1 LLSDV
6 DKKPFIEEA
15 ERLRVIHKREHPD
28 YKYQPR
34 RRKQNKG
41 PGEQMLQLPHGQ
53 NVTFSRSLKQ
63 EDSPCSPRSH
73 SSTSP
78 STCSSQ
84 PHSPAVQSQTLRSC
98 LDQSHNLDF
107 NRLSEMDN
115 TYIAED
121 CLDSSDLDQYFPS
134 ETSQSYQNNYPQNY
148 IKHSTE
154 EETNNNYKN
163 KRLCTESV
171 PHSQP
176 VETYDETIPPSIGR
190 YHELQPSSVVK
201 AERFVSP
208 NASVMYSYQSGMP
221 IGSTSTYYTNSSHQY
236 LPSYQYLPQRT
247 VFGNTTLTSYNTDSN
262 SEPWGHYTL

>member
-1 LLSDV
+1 M

-34 RRKQNKG
+34 RRKQTKS
-41 PGEQMLQLPHGQ
+41 PGDSMLQLPHGQ

-84 PHSPAVQSQTLRSC
+84 PHSPAIQSQLRSC
-98 LDQSHNLDF
+98 LEQHNLDF
-107 NRLSEMDN
+107 NRLPEIDN
-115 TYIAED
+115 SYIAED
-121 CLDSSDLDQYFPS
+121 CIDSSDLDQYFPS
-134 ETSQSYQNNYPQNY
+134 ETSQSYQNGYYP
-148 IKHSTE
+148 KHSNE

-163 KRLCTESV
+163 KRLCTEGVAHQTSE
-171 PHSQP
+171 SYEEAAASP
-176 VETYDETIPPSIGR
+176 VGR
-190 YHELQPSSVVK
+190 YHELQPSVK
-201 AERFVSP
+201 TERFVSP
-208 NASVMYSYQSGMP
+208 NNVMYSYQSGMP
-221 IGSTSTYYTNSSHQY
+221 IGSTSGYYTSSGQY

-247 VFGNTTLTSYNTDSN
+247 VFGNSTLPYNGESN
-262 SEPWGHYTL
+262 AESWGHYTL